1 MAAGTAE
8 LANGTGGD
16 GLALADTATSYT
28 WREFDEVVNRA
39 VNALD
44 ALELRPDARVAVFA
58 ENSSES
64 VLAHV
69 AGTLAGRSTVPISWH
84 LTADETAYILED
96 SNSQVVLV
104 GPETADRALVA
115 AAKAGCEHVIGW
127 RCEGID
133 GVGQWK
139 TIIDSASA
147 AKPSP
152 DRAPRPHLHY
162 TSGTT
167 GRPKGTETPP
177 AMFPGGATITDYVAN
192 VRAASLMPAGSLA
205 LVVSPLYHTGP
216 LSMIRSL
223 VAGVG
228 LVVLPRFD
236 AERTLAVI
244 DEFKVNLAM
253 MVPTHFQRLLALP
266 EEVRRK
272 YDVSSMRLIAHT
284 GAACPVEVKRAMI
297 EWFGPVLFEAYGA
310 TESGTT
316 NAITSQE
323 WLEHPGSVGRCLP
336 PFEVVVV
343 DDEGNRLGPN
353 EVGNLYFKDGS
364 GRGIVYHND
373 PEKTAAAHL
382 EPGVFTLGE
391 IGCVDDD
398 GYVYITDRQSDMV
411 VSGGVNIYPAEAE
424 QVLIE
429 HPAVADVAC
438 IGVPDP
444 DMGEQ
449 LKALV
454 VPVDATA
461 PPTEADVIAYCR
473 ERIAHVKAPKSV
485 EIVSDLGR
493 NSMGKI
499 NKRTLRAAYWPS
511 DRTIG

>member
-1 MAAGTAE
+1 MSAGTGDLAVTTGDALALTDTQTTYNWRE
-8 LANGTGGD
+8 LDDALNRLINGLD
-16 GLALADTATSYT
+16 GLGLADS
-28 WREFDEVVNRA
+28 
-39 VNALD
+39 
-44 ALELRPDARVAVFA
+44 ARVAVYA
-58 ENSSES
+58 ENSSET
-64 VLAHV
+64 VMAHV
-69 AGTLAGRSTVPISWH
+69 GGTLAGRSTVPVSFH
-84 LTADETAYILED
+84 LTAAEAAYILED
-96 SNSQVVLV
+96 SASGVLFV
-104 GPETADRALVA
+104 GPETVTRGVEA
-115 AAKAGCEHVIGW
+115 AAASGCPTVIGW
-127 RCEGID
+127 RCEGVD
-133 GVGQWK
+133 GVRDWK
-139 TIIDSASA
+139 SFLDEA
-147 AKPSP
+147 AATEPSTNRP
-152 DRAPRPHLHY
+152 ARPHLHY

-177 AMFPGGATITDYVAN
+177 AMFPGGGTITEYVER
-192 VRAASLMPAGSLA
+192 VRGSSMVPAGSVA

-216 LSMIRSL
+216 LSTIRSL
-223 VAGVG
+223 AAGVA
-228 LVVLPRFD
+228 LVVLSRFD
-236 AERTLAVI
+236 AERTLAAI
-244 DEFKVNLAM
+244 DEYEITMTM

-266 EEVRRK
+266 PEIRER
-272 YDVSSMRLIAHT
+272 YDVSSMKLIAHT

-297 EWFGPVLFEAYGA
+297 DWFGPILFEAYGA

-336 PFEVVVV
+336 PFEAVVV
-343 DDEGNRLGPN
+343 DDAGNRLGPN
-353 EVGNLYFKDGS
+353 EVGNLYFRDGT

-391 IGCVDDD
+391 IGYLDDD

-411 VSGGVNIYPAEAE
+411 VSGGVNVYPAEAE

-429 HPAVADVAC
+429 HPGVADVAC

-454 VPVDATA
+454 VPTDAEA
-461 PPTEADVIAYCR
+461 PPTSEELIAFCR

-485 EIVSDLGR
+485 DIVADLGR

-499 NKRTLRAAYWPS
+499 NKRALRAPYWPTE
-511 DRTIG
+511 RTIG

>member
-1 MAAGTAE
+1 M
-8 LANGTGGD
+8 GD
-16 GLALADTATSYT
+16 TLALTDTHTTYT
-28 WREFDEVVNRA
+28 WRELD
-39 VNALD
+39 D
-44 ALELRPDARVAVFA
+44 ALNRFVNGLDGLGLSADARVAVYA
-58 ENSSES
+58 ENSSET
-64 VLAHV
+64 VMAHV
-69 AGTLAGRSTVPISWH
+69 AGTLAGRSTVPISFH
-84 LTADETAYILED
+84 LTAAEVAYILED
-96 SNSQVVLV
+96 SGSDVVFV
-104 GPETADRALVA
+104 GPETAARGLEA
-115 AAKAGCEHVIGW
+115 AAAAGCSTVIGW
-127 RCEGID
+127 RCEGTE
-133 GVGQWK
+133 GVEDFK
-139 TIIDSASA
+139 TFLDEAGNA
-147 AKPSP
+147 EPGV
-152 DRAPRPHLHY
+152 DRPARPHLHY

-177 AMFPGGATITDYVAN
+177 AMFPGGATITEYVER
-192 VRAASLMPAGSLA
+192 VRATSMVPSGSVA

-216 LSMIRSL
+216 LSTIRGI
-223 VAGVG
+223 VAGVS
-228 LVVLPRFD
+228 LVVLRRFD
-236 AERTLAVI
+236 AERTLAAI
-244 DEFKVNLAM
+244 DEHKITMTM

-266 EEVRRK
+266 KEVRDR
-272 YDVSSMRLIAHT
+272 YDVSSMKLIAHT
-284 GAACPVEVKRAMI
+284 GAACPVDVKRAMI
-297 EWFGPVLFEAYGA
+297 DWFGPILFEAYGA

-316 NAITSQE
+316 NAITSPE

-343 DDEGNRLGPN
+343 DDHGNRLGPG

-391 IGCVDDD
+391 IGYVDAD

-429 HPAVADVAC
+429 HPGVADVAC

-454 VPVDATA
+454 VAADPDS
-461 PPTEADVIAYCR
+461 PPSPEELIAFCR
-473 ERIAHVKAPKSV
+473 ERIAHVKAPRSV
-485 EIVSDLGR
+485 DIVDDLGR

-499 NKRTLRAAYWPS
+499 NKRALRAPYWPTE
-511 DRTIG
+511 RTIG